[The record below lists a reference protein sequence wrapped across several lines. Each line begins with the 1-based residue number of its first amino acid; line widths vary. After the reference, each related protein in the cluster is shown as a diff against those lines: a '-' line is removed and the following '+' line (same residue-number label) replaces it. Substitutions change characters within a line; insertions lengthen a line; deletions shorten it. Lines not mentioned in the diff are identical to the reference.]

1 MRTDM
6 ICRVCGSVLSSVTFT
21 CVRGEHCRPLA
32 TPTEH
37 DKREWSRMAQA
48 AYGSDRNDV
57 GHRFSMASA
66 TTPVG
71 GRMELKRYD
80 SLMAEYR
87 AWLVFGEWPSL

>member
-1 MRTDM
+1 MST
-6 ICRVCGSVLSSVTFT
+6 
-21 CVRGEHCRPLA
+21 H
-32 TPTEH
+32 TPTELIRFGSTLSVVPSEH
-37 DKREWSRMAQA
+37 CKAEWSRMAQA
-48 AYGSDRNDV
+48 AYHADRNDI

-87 AWLVFGEWPSL
+87 AWLVFGEWSEA